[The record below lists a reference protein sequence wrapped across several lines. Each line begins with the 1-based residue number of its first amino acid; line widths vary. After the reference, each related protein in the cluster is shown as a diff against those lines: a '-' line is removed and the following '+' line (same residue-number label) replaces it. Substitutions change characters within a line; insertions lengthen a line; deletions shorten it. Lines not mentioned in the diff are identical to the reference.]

1 VLRSRPTISTISF
14 VRPGCNFHDV
24 TPLSTVP
31 HAIWGFNLEDMPIS
45 LTVKNVELNAVEDR
59 GSGAPI
65 CVENLEN
72 VCRVVARACLSQAV
86 KVTFGSVWETVSFTG
101 SRTF

>member
-1 VLRSRPTISTISF
+1 
-14 VRPGCNFHDV
+14 
-24 TPLSTVP
+24 
-31 HAIWGFNLEDMPIS
+31 MPIS

-59 GSGAPI
+59 GSGAPMS
-65 CVENLEN
+65 VENLEN